1 MAQLDKYL
9 FYDLFYIFPF
19 ENPETMK
26 KISKKEYMIIEPF
39 IEGKYEKYVSNSGW
53 INPNTDKI
61 IHFFMHW
68 NCYYSKGKALISDI
82 QGVKHTKYYEL
93 TDPAV
98 QSFDN
103 EYGPADLGTFGLLQF
118 IFTHKHNE
126 YCIGLPWPND
136 TLINKTRTEIK
147 RTKYAFES
155 IGLNERYKEVYIKIL
170 NATFNDQDDDLFSPL
185 IFIIIL
191 MYLLPKLINAI
202 ILIIQWINKNKVF
215 IMLIIIAIILV
226 IGQQK

>member
-1 MAQLDKYL
+1 M
-9 FYDLFYIFPF
+9 
-19 ENPETMK
+19 
-26 KISKKEYMIIEPF
+26 
-39 IEGKYEKYVSNSGW
+39 
-53 INPNTDKI
+53 
-61 IHFFMHW
+61 
-68 NCYYSKGKALISDI
+68 
-82 QGVKHTKYYEL
+82 
-93 TDPAV
+93 
-98 QSFDN
+98 
-103 EYGPADLGTFGLLQF
+103 LQF

-170 NATFNDQDDDLFSPL
+170 NATFKDEKDELAFP
-185 IFIIIL
+185 IIAFIIL
-191 MYLLPKLINAI
+191 LYLFPILINAF